1 MMKDKSISLIKDEL
15 VIQAQLLFWYLS
27 MAMDLY
33 LASIEVI
40 KLPIFGGIQWKCMV
54 IWGTYNSALFGLVT

>member
-40 KLPIFGGIQWKCMV
+40 KLPIFGGINGNAW
-54 IWGTYNSALFGLVT
+54 